1 MGMVEGS
8 VSEAEWREEGRQLGL
23 DMRKDPV
30 LGRGQEPGGGI
41 LVIHSEAEGR
51 QGLR

>member
-1 MGMVEGS
+1 MVEGS
-8 VSEAEWREEGRQLGL
+8 VSEAAWREEGRQLGL
-23 DMRKDPV
+23 DMRKDPLLV
-30 LGRGQEPGGGI
+30 RGQEPGGGI